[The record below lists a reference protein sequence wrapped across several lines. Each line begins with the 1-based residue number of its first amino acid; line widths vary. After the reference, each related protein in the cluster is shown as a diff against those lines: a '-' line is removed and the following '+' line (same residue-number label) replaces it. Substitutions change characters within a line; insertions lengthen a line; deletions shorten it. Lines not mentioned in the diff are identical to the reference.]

1 MSQAIHQEVTF
12 NAPPSRIYQALMD
25 SQQHAAFTGGPANI
39 SPDVGGAFT
48 CHGGHIE
55 GRNIEL
61 VPNER
66 IVQAWRP
73 ANWPMGVFSVVRFD
87 LKAVGGK
94 THLTLTHSGLPAEG
108 AEHLDEG
115 WKVRYWAPLAKFLE

>member
-1 MSQAIHQEVTF
+1 MSQVIQQEVTF
-12 NAPPSRIYQALMD
+12 DVPPARVYTALMD

-61 VPNER
+61 VKDER

-73 ANWPMGVFSVVRFD
+73 ANWPQGVYSVVRFE
-87 LKAVGGK
+87 LKAEGDK
-94 THLTLTHSGLPAEG
+94 TRVTLTHTGLPAEG
-108 AEHLDEG
+108 AAHIEAG
-115 WKVRYWAPLAKFLE
+115 WKSHYWEPLATYLK